1 MKLNPGFAAI
11 SILMG
16 MLGLAACGQNS
27 DQVVYQYPET
37 AVLFDN
43 FHILKTVYTLG
54 EMKLYYRG
62 MNLDG
67 CQIECYDVGRYYSE
81 EELEVGQQPVP
92 ARESWTCLCGAT
104 NAGKYCMECGI
115 SKPQTTLAGP
125 APAERRTRESS
136 ALSAADRFNL
146 SGVKSEK

>member
-1 MKLNPGFAAI
+1 MKLKPGFAAI

-67 CQIECYDVGRYYSE
+67 CQIECYDAGRYYSE

-104 NAGKYCMECGI
+104 NAGKYRMECGI
-115 SKPQTTLAGP
+115 SKPPDNFSWTCSCG
-125 APAERRTRESS
+125 AENKGKFCTECGRP
-136 ALSAADRFNL
+136 F
-146 SGVKSEK
+146 